1 MNSAP
6 IGVFDSGIGGLTS
19 VKRLIKLLPNEDVI
33 YLGDTG
39 RVPYGTRSRETII
52 KYARQ
57 DVQFL
62 RNHGV
67 KTIIIACN
75 TVSAVAAEMLLP
87 EINIP
92 VFEVVSPPSAE
103 AARLTKNGRV
113 GIIGTA
119 ATIKSRAYEAALL
132 RENPELFVT
141 MAACPL
147 LVPLVENGRTDSED
161 VAAQT
166 IVRDYLEPLLR
177 EGIDTL
183 ILGCTHYPL
192 LNDVISK
199 VAGPEITLVDSGAVT
214 AELASKRL
222 RESGLLNGKTEPGRR
237 RFYVTDSPEGFETA
251 AAAFLE
257 DDISGSVIKAT
268 LE

>member
-19 VKRLIKLLPNEDVI
+19 VKRLIKLLPNEDVV

-62 RNHGV
+62 QNHGV

-75 TVSAVAAEMLLP
+75 TVSAVAAVKLLP
-87 EINIP
+87 EIKIP
-92 VFEVVSPPSAE
+92 VFEVVGPPSSQ
-103 AARLTKNGRV
+103 AAALTKNGRV
-113 GIIGTA
+113 GVIGTA
-119 ATIKSRAYEAALL
+119 ATIKSGAYAAALL
-132 RENPELFVT
+132 RENPGLFVT
-141 MAACPL
+141 VSACPL
-147 LVPLVENGRTDSED
+147 LVPLVENGRTDPD
-161 VAAQT
+161 DIAAQT
-166 IVRDYLEPLLR
+166 IVRDYLEPVLR

-192 LNDVISK
+192 LRDVITRI
-199 VAGPEITLVDSGAVT
+199 APNITLVDSGAAT
-214 AELASKRL
+214 AEFAAKRL
-222 RESGLLNGKTEPGRR
+222 RESGLLSDKAETGDRR
-237 RFYVTDSPEGFETA
+237 YYVTDSAESFESMA
-251 AAAFLE
+251 AIYLE
-257 DDISGSVIKAT
+257 DDVSGRVFKTT

>member
-19 VKRLIKLLPNEDVI
+19 IKRLIRLLPNEDVI

-62 RNHGV
+62 QGHGV

-75 TVSAVAAEMLLP
+75 TVSAVAAAELLP
-87 EINIP
+87 EIKIP
-92 VFEVVSPPSAE
+92 VFEVVGPPSSQ
-103 AARLTKNGRV
+103 AAGLTKNGRIGV
-113 GIIGTA
+113 IGTA
-119 ATIKSRAYEAALL
+119 ATIKSGAYAGALR

-141 MAACPL
+141 VAACPL
-147 LVPLVENGRTDSED
+147 LVPLVENGRTRPDD
-161 VAAQT
+161 IAVQT
-166 IVRDYLEPLLR
+166 IVRDYLEPVLR

-192 LNDVISK
+192 LREVISRI
-199 VAGPEITLVDSGAVT
+199 APNITLVDSGAST
-214 AELASKRL
+214 AEFASEQL
-222 RESGLLNGKTEPGRR
+222 RDMGLLSGKSEPGER
-237 RFYVTDSPEGFETA
+237 RFYVTDSTESFESLA
-251 AAAFLE
+251 AMFLE
-257 DDISGSVIKAT
+257 DDVSGCVYKTT

>member
-6 IGVFDSGIGGLTS
+6 IGVFDSGLGGLTCA
-19 VKRLIKLLPNEDVI
+19 KRLIRLLPNEDVV

-62 RNHGV
+62 QGHGV

-75 TVSAVAAEMLLP
+75 TVSAVAAAELLP
-87 EINIP
+87 EIKIP
-92 VFEVVSPPSAE
+92 VFEVVGPPSAQ
-103 AARLTKNGRV
+103 AAALTKNGRV

-119 ATIKSRAYEAALL
+119 ATIKSGAYETALR

-141 MAACPL
+141 VSACPL
-147 LVPLVENGRTDSED
+147 LVPLVENGRVDPED
-161 VAAQT
+161 IAAQT
-166 IVRDYLEPLLR
+166 IVRDYLEPVLQQ
-177 EGIDTL
+177 GIDTL

-192 LNDVISK
+192 LRGVI
-199 VAGPEITLVDSGAVT
+199 VRIAPDITLVDSGAAT
-214 AELASKRL
+214 ADFAAARL
-222 RESGLLNGKTEPGRR
+222 REMELLSGSTEPGKHSY
-237 RFYVTDSPEGFETA
+237 YVTDAPDSFESLA
-251 AAAFLE
+251 GMFLE
-257 DDISGSVIKAT
+257 DDVSGRVFKTT
-268 LE
+268 LD

>member
-6 IGVFDSGIGGLTS
+6 IGVFDSGLGGLTS
-19 VKRLIKLLPNEDVI
+19 VKRLLRLLPNEDVI

-62 RNHGV
+62 QNHGV

-75 TVSAVAAEMLLP
+75 TVSAVAAQSLLP
-87 EINIP
+87 ELNIP
-92 VFEVVSPPSAE
+92 VFEVVAPPSAE
-103 AARLTKNGRV
+103 AARLTKNGRIGV
-113 GIIGTA
+113 IGTS
-119 ATIKSRAYEAALL
+119 ATIKSGAYEAAL
-132 RENPELFVT
+132 RAINCGLFIT
-141 MAACPL
+141 SDACPL
-147 LVPLVENGRTDSED
+147 LVPLVENGRTDADD

-166 IVRDYLEPLLR
+166 IVRDYLEPLMR

-183 ILGCTHYPL
+183 VLGCTHYPL
-192 LNDVISK
+192 LRDVIAR
-199 VAGPEITLVDSGAVT
+199 VAGSDIMLVDSGAVT
-214 AELASKRL
+214 AEFAAKRL
-222 RESGLLNGKTEPGRR
+222 GELDLLSGKTEAGGT
-237 RFYVTDSPEGFETA
+237 RFYVTDSTEGFEA
-251 AAAFLE
+251 AAVAFLE
-257 DDISGSVIKAT
+257 KDVSGNVFKTT